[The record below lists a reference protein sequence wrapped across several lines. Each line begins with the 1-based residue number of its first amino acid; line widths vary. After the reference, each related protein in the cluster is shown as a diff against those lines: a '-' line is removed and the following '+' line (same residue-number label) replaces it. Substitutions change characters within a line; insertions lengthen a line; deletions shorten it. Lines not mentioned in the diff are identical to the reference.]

1 MRDHSLDGGS
11 DPVAADADA
20 DADAEEQNY
29 QCAGCN
35 RPKQS
40 DYEKL
45 PEWATPLLEV
55 LDILT
60 LVTTNSAI
68 VERLWSMYN
77 AIFVGE
83 ASASS
88 SSHRK
93 LAMKA
98 RFDRKHE

>member
-11 DPVAADADA
+11 DPVAADA

-40 DYEKL
+40 K
-45 PEWATPLLEV
+45 V

-68 VERLWSMYN
+68 VERMWSMYN

-83 ASASS
+83 ASTSS

>member
-11 DPVAADADA
+11 DPVAADA

-77 AIFVGE
+77 AFFVGE

>member
-1 MRDHSLDGGS
+1 M
-11 DPVAADADA
+11 VA
-20 DADAEEQNY
+20 QIQLQLMLMLMLRSRSHY

-88 SSHRK
+88 SSHEGRP
-93 LAMKA
+93 
-98 RFDRKHE
+98 

>member
-1 MRDHSLDGGS
+1 M
-11 DPVAADADA
+11 
-20 DADAEEQNY
+20 
-29 QCAGCN
+29 
-35 RPKQS
+35 
-40 DYEKL
+40 

-88 SSHRK
+88 SSRRK